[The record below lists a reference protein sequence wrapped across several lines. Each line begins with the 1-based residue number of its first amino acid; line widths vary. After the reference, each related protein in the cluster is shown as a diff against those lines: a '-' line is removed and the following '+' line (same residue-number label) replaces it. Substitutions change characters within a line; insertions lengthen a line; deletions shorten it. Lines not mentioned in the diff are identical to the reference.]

1 MHQFAV
7 KRFYIRVRRTTNVA
21 PVMKNYIFD
30 VYGRAKGLL
39 EPVYL
44 RNQNDRTKAILAVI
58 VVCFF
63 WGTTWLASKKGV
75 QYMPALQLAG
85 LRQFL
90 AGSLFLGY
98 FFFKGFKLPSRHEL
112 IQFAWMSLLMIVINN
127 GFSTWS
133 MKYIPSGL
141 GAVIGAASPLW
152 IAVLTAFVFKQTK
165 LNWKIIFGLLL
176 GIGGIL
182 VIFSDYLQELFNVN
196 FSIGILL
203 NLLASVTWALGTLLT
218 VKNAEYVDPYFSLG
232 WQMFL
237 GGVVL
242 LSVSWISGE
251 FIPLKDTGAE
261 LWYSLSY
268 LVFVG
273 SIITF
278 SAFVYALKRLP
289 AQQVSIYAYINPIV
303 AVIVGALLNNE
314 KLTTLIAIGT
324 AVTILGVYLVN
335 TGFKKKG

>member
-1 MHQFAV
+1 
-7 KRFYIRVRRTTNVA
+7 
-21 PVMKNYIFD
+21 MKNYVYDI
-30 VYGRAKGLL
+30 YGRAKSII

-44 RNQNDRTKAILAVI
+44 RNQSQKTKAILAVV

-85 LRQFL
+85 IRQFM
-90 AGSLFLGY
+90 AGSFFLGY
-98 FFFKGFKLPSRHEL
+98 FFIKGFKIPTRDQF
-112 IQFAWMSLLMIVINN
+112 IQFGWMSLLMIVINN

-152 IAVLTAFVFKQTK
+152 IALLSTFVFKETR
-165 LNWKIIFGLLL
+165 LNTMTIIGLLL
-176 GIGGIL
+176 GISGIL
-182 VIFSDYLQELFNVN
+182 IIFSDFLQDLFNSS
-196 FSIGILL
+196 FSVGVLL
-203 NLLASVTWALGTLLT
+203 NLVASVTWALGTIFT
-218 VKNAEYVDPYFSLG
+218 VKNAKHINPYFSLG

-242 LSVSWISGE
+242 LTVAWFSNQYT
-251 FIPLKDTGAE
+251 PLHKVDTAV
-261 LWYSLSY
+261 WYSIFY

-273 SIITF
+273 SIITY
-278 SAFVYALKRLP
+278 SAFVFALKRLP

-303 AVIVGALLNNE
+303 AVIVGALLNHE
-314 KLTTLIAIGT
+314 KLTMIIAAGTL
-324 AVTILGVYLVN
+324 VTIFGIYLVN
-335 TGFKKKG
+335 TGFKRKARAESE